1 MWHLETDVIQ
11 KLKSVCEFEDGSY
24 KISYVACEVVTV
36 DFK

>member
-11 KLKSVCEFEDGSY
+11 KLKSVCGFEVGSY
-24 KISYVACEVVTV
+24 EISCVACEIVTV